1 MKKYLVSL
9 TLMFTI
15 ASSVIA
21 GYDPASE
28 EKAKENF
35 KKEFTGAESVVWKES
50 GDYYKVSFVFRG
62 NPVEAYFNAE
72 GELEG
77 SARIVQMHELPL
89 NIQTSFTK
97 RFDNADV
104 LDVLE
109 VNNTE
114 GTSYRFTFKQNDKK
128 YQVRLDNN
136 GNISS
141 KEKVKG

>member
-15 ASSVIA
+15 ASSAIA
-21 GYDPASE
+21 GNDPASE

-72 GELEG
+72 GELVG
-77 SARIVQMHELPL
+77 SARIVQLYELPL

-97 RFDNADV
+97 RFNDADV

-109 VNNTE
+109 VNNAE
-114 GTSYRFTFKQNDKK
+114 GTSYRFTFRQNDKK
-128 YQVRLDNN
+128 YQVKLDND